1 MSNSIYANLT
11 RQTGLMSELQIV
23 ANNIANASTTGFKS
37 QGVVFSE
44 YIAGVDTEG
53 DSLSMGR
60 LNAKS
65 TSFEQ
70 GGHTNTGGTFDLA
83 INGDG
88 FFAIETA
95 DGTHLTRA
103 GAFLPNQANELVTPE
118 GLRVLDAG
126 LAPIFVPPDAGK
138 IAISP
143 DGTVS
148 ANGRPLAQVGLFAL
162 EDGAKLSR
170 EGGTRFS
177 SDGDLVPADD
187 ASVAQGFLEA
197 SNVNP
202 LSEIARL
209 IEVQR
214 AYEAGQSFLENE
226 DKRVRSILT
235 LIQR

>member
-1 MSNSIYANLT
+1 
-11 RQTGLMSELQIV
+11 
-23 ANNIANASTTGFKS
+23 
-37 QGVVFSE
+37 
-44 YIAGVDTEG
+44 
-53 DSLSMGR
+53 
-60 LNAKS
+60 
-65 TSFEQ
+65 
-70 GGHTNTGGTFDLA
+70 
-83 INGDG
+83 
-88 FFAIETA
+88 
-95 DGTHLTRA
+95 
-103 GAFLPNQANELVTPE
+103 
-118 GLRVLDAG
+118 
-126 LAPIFVPPDAGK
+126 
-138 IAISP
+138 
-143 DGTVS
+143 
-148 ANGRPLAQVGLFAL
+148 VGLFAL